1 MPADAD
7 DLQLLLW
14 CDTSVESLLYCASHD
29 PSVQARRA
37 AVQLLQHV
45 VLPHSSSTARALIR
59 CLADKL
65 CDKDSGVAVAALQLF
80 VQLDPKVLCSCLTAT
95 QWCSAVQASLQML
108 CGAGGVIGTQTQSGR
123 GGRSKA
129 QADGAAGGGAAKQ
142 QFGSMLKKVLL
153 SVGAAGQQQQQQGY
167 GWQWLTTQGG
177 RIVGAEGCRQVLLLL
192 MQVPA
197 LEGQWQA
204 LV

>member
-7 DLQLLLW
+7 DLQILMW

-29 PSVQARRA
+29 PSIQARRA

-65 CDKDSGVAVAALQLF
+65 CDKDSGVAAAALQLF
-80 VQLDPKVLCSCLTAT
+80 VQLDPKVLCSCLTAA

-108 CGAGGVIGTQTQSGR
+108 CGSGDVTGTQTQGSR
-123 GGRSKA
+123 AGRSKG
-129 QADGAAGGGAAKQ
+129 QADGAAGDVAAKQ
-142 QFGSMLKKVLL
+142 QFGSMLRTVLL
-153 SVGAAGQQQQQQGY
+153 SVDAAGQQQGC

-177 RIVGAEGCRQVLLLL
+177 RVVGVEGCRQVLLLL
-192 MQVPA
+192 MQVSG

-204 LV
+204 LI